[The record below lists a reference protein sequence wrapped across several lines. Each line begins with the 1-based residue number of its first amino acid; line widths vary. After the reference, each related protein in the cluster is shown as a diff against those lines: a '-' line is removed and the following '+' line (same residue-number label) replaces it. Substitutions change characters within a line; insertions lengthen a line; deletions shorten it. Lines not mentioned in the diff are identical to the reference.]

1 MEKTFNF
8 VFTEAELN
16 LIFSALTEK
25 PYKEVANVIDNIRN
39 QYNFALQEQ
48 QRKVEE
54 LKSHKGIKTE
64 TVEGDKDEASR

>member
-25 PYKEVANVIDNIRN
+25 PYKDVANVIDNIRN
-39 QYNFALQEQ
+39 QYNFALQEE
-48 QRKVEE
+48 QRKAEALLAE
-54 LKSHKGIKTE
+54 KNTAEDKAEI
-64 TVEGDKDEASR
+64 EGEKE

>member
-25 PYKEVANVIDNIRN
+25 PYKDVANIIDNIRN
-39 QYNFALQEQ
+39 QYNFALQEE
-48 QRKVEE
+48 QRKAEALTAEKNTVEE
-54 LKSHKGIKTE
+54 GKT
-64 TVEGDKDEASR
+64 EGDKE

>member
-25 PYKEVANVIDNIRN
+25 PYKDVANVIDNIRN
-39 QYNFALQEQ
+39 QYNFALQEE
-48 QRKVEE
+48 QRKAEALLAEKAKAEE
-54 LKSHKGIKTE
+54 EKT
-64 TVEGDKDEASR
+64 EGDK